1 MCTRLSAATFVP
13 NKNKDTIPKAIFRI
27 WIAVYAG
34 FIRSGKSGKKVSVSR
49 EVRESQGKSG
59 KLKDFT

>member
-49 EVRESQGKSG
+49 EVRESQGN
-59 KLKDFT
+59 